1 MRVFVAG
8 ATGAIGSKLV
18 PALVRKGHD
27 VVGTTRSPQ
36 RARAVEAAGARA
48 AVVDALDAEAVKRA
62 VGEAEPDVIVHEL
75 TAIPANLNPRRF
87 DRAFSMTNR
96 LRTEGTDHLVA
107 AAEAAGVRRFVAQ
120 SFAAWPYARQGSWV
134 KTEDDPLDEDPPAQ
148 VRRTLEAIRYVER
161 ATLGGSFEGM
171 ALRYGGF
178 YGPGTSLASSGPI
191 ADAVRRR
198 RFPVVGSGAGV
209 WSFVHVEDA
218 AEATALAVE
227 HGTPGIYNVTDD
239 EPAPVHDWLPVLAD
253 ALGAPAPR
261 RVPVWIGRLFGG
273 QLGVTMMTEL
283 RGASNAKA
291 KRELGWKLRYPSW
304 RQGFREG
311 LLER

>member
-18 PALVRKGHD
+18 PALVRNGHD
-27 VVGTTRSPQ
+27 VVGTTRSPE

-48 AVVDALDAEAVKRA
+48 AVVDALDGEAVKRA
-62 VGEAEPDVIVHEL
+62 VAEAEPDVIVHEL

-96 LRTEGTDHLVA
+96 LRTEGTEHLVA

-191 ADAVRRR
+191 ADA
-198 RFPVVGSGAGV
+198 
-209 WSFVHVEDA
+209 
-218 AEATALAVE
+218 
-227 HGTPGIYNVTDD
+227 
-239 EPAPVHDWLPVLAD
+239 
-253 ALGAPAPR
+253 LGAPAPR
-261 RVPVWIGRLFGG
+261 RVPVWVGRLFGG
-273 QLGVTMMTEL
+273 QLAVTMMTEL

-311 LLER
+311 LVED

>member
-18 PALVRKGHD
+18 PALVRRGHE
-27 VVGTTRSPQ
+27 VVGTTRSLE
-36 RARAVEAAGARA
+36 RARGVEAAGATP

-62 VGEAEPDVIVHEL
+62 VGEAAPDVIVHEL
-75 TAIPANLNPRRF
+75 TAIPPDLNPRRF
-87 DRAFSMTNR
+87 DRAFAMTNR

-120 SFAAWPYARQGSWV
+120 SFAAWPYVRQGSWV
-134 KTEDDPLDEDPPAQ
+134 KTEDDPLVEDPPAQ
-148 VRRTLEAIRYVER
+148 VRRTVAGIRHVER
-161 ATLGGSFEGM
+161 ATLQGPFEGL

-178 YGPGTSLASSGPI
+178 YGPGSSLARTGPI
-191 ADAVRRR
+191 ADSLRRR
-198 RFPVVGSGAGV
+198 RFPIVGSGAGM

-227 HGTPGIYNVTDD
+227 RGAQGVYNVTDD
-239 EPAPVHDWLPVLAD
+239 EPAPVSDWLPVLAD

-261 RVPVWIGRLFGG
+261 RVPVWVGRLFGG
-273 QLGVTMMTEL
+273 ELAVTMMTEL

-291 KRELGWKLRYPSW
+291 KRELGWTLRYPSW

-311 LLER
+311 LG

>member
-18 PALVRKGHD
+18 PALVRRGHE
-27 VVGTTRSPQ
+27 VVGTTRSPE
-36 RARAVEAAGARA
+36 RARAIEAAGATR

-62 VGEAEPDVIVHEL
+62 VGEAAPDVIVHEL
-75 TAIPANLNPRRF
+75 TAIPPDFNPRRF
-87 DRAFSMTNR
+87 DRAFAMTNR

-120 SFAAWPYARQGSWV
+120 SFAAWPYVRQGSWV

-148 VRRTLEAIRYVER
+148 VRRTLQAIRYVER
-161 ATLGGSFEGM
+161 ATLQGPFEGL

-178 YGPGTSLASSGPI
+178 YGPGSSLARIGPI
-191 ADAVRRR
+191 ADVVRRR
-198 RFPVVGSGAGV
+198 RFPIVGSGAGV
-209 WSFVHVEDA
+209 WSFVHLEDA

-227 HGTPGIYNVTDD
+227 RGAPGVYNVTDD
-239 EPAPVHDWLPVLAD
+239 DPAPVRDWLPVLAD

-261 RVPVWIGRLFGG
+261 RVPVWVGRLFGG
-273 QLGVTMMTEL
+273 ELAVTMMTEL

-291 KRELGWKLRYPSW
+291 RRELGWTLRYPSW

-311 LLER
+311 LG

>member
-18 PALVRKGHD
+18 PALVRRGHE

-36 RARAVEAAGARA
+36 RAGAVEAAGAMP
-48 AVVDALDAEAVKRA
+48 AVVDALDPEAVKRE
-62 VGEAEPDVIVHEL
+62 VGEAAPDVIVHEL
-75 TAIPANLNPRRF
+75 TAIPPDFHPRRF
-87 DRAFSMTNR
+87 DRAFAMTNR

-107 AAEAAGVRRFVAQ
+107 AAKAAGVRRFVAQ

-134 KTEDDPLDEDPPAQ
+134 KTEDDPLDEEPPAQ

-161 ATLGGSFEGM
+161 ATLQGPFEGL

-178 YGPGTSLASSGPI
+178 YGPGSSLAQTGPI

-198 RFPVVGSGAGV
+198 RFPIVGSGAGV

-227 HGTPGIYNVTDD
+227 RGAPGVYNVTDD
-239 EPAPVHDWLPVLAD
+239 DPAPVRDWLPVLAD
-253 ALGAPAPR
+253 TLGAPAPR
-261 RVPVWIGRLFGG
+261 RVPVWVGRLFGG
-273 QLGVTMMTEL
+273 ELAVTMMTEL

-291 KRELGWKLRYPSW
+291 KRGLGWTLRYPSW

-311 LLER
+311 LV